1 MTFWLV
7 DRMLPGVASS
17 AIWASVLWV
26 SHRRL
31 RRHVEQVTRAQTQH
45 IDELTE
51 QQTATLA
58 PRPRRWRHGR

>member
-1 MTFWLV
+1 MGYWWL
-7 DRMLPGVASS
+7 DRALPGVASS
-17 AIWASVLWV
+17 AIWAAVLWA

-31 RRHVEQVTRAQTQH
+31 RRHVEQLTRAQTEH

-58 PRPRRWRHGR
+58 PKPRRWRFSR